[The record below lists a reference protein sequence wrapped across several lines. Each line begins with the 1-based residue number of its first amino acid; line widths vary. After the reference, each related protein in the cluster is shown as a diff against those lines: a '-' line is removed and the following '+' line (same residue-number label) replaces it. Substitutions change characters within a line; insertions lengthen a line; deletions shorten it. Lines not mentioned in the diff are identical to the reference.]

1 MSKML
6 SSVLIAIAF
15 LLSSV
20 TAISVALA
28 IYALIDDK
36 RLALLFASAAVLLD
50 VFKYLAWPVAV
61 RLLSGSR
68 AVLMIACALML
79 STVSGWATYDRL
91 MSSITISK
99 ATHDAMSGGRLEA
112 LKTLVQK
119 DSSLIAQI
127 EKEIIGATTQANDLR
142 ARGMVS
148 KALELEESVG
158 TRASKQR
165 QDALE
170 RINTASLEIV
180 QIESSV
186 VKASSLPALLAH
198 LLCVGFA
205 MSLEIV
211 PALIL
216 SGIRSTRTIENPV
229 IHSVAITEPSPQVA
243 QLETR
248 ETALETTKTEET
260 LFDSNVEIL
269 KALVDQA
276 KNSSPGTPIKLKGFA
291 KTCRIGNLRAGEIF
305 RNAEKIG
312 AIKKTTIGYVSL

>member
-61 RLLSGSR
+61 RLLRGSR

-91 MSSITISK
+91 MTSITISK
-99 ATHDAMSGGRLEA
+99 ASHEAMAGGRLASLKA
-112 LKTLVQK
+112 LAQK
-119 DSSLIAQI
+119 DSSLITQLD
-127 EKEIIGATTQANDLR
+127 KEMVGATAQANDLR
-142 ARGMVS
+142 ARGMVT
-148 KALELEESVG
+148 KALELEESVS
-158 TRASKQR
+158 TRTSKQR

-170 RINTASLEIV
+170 RINAASLEIA
-180 QIESSV
+180 QIESAV
-186 VKASSLPALLAH
+186 VKASSLPALLAQ
-198 LLCVGFA
+198 LLCIGFA

-216 SGIRSTRTIENPV
+216 SGIRNAGANIKSDLHSTAIIAPPLMATIETT
-229 IHSVAITEPSPQVA
+229 AET
-243 QLETR
+243 LETS
-248 ETALETTKTEET
+248 ET
-260 LFDSNVEIL
+260 LHGSNEEIL
-269 KALVDQA
+269 KTLIVQA
-276 KNSSPGTPIKLKGFA
+276 KNSTPGTPIRLKDFA
-291 KTCRIGNLRAGEIF
+291 KNCRIGNLRAGEIF
-305 RNAEKIG
+305 RSAESAG
-312 AIKKTTIGYVSL
+312 AIKKTTIGYVTCNSL

>member
-6 SSVLIAIAF
+6 SSVLISIAF
-15 LLSSV
+15 MLSSV

-28 IYALIDDK
+28 IYTLIDDK
-36 RLALLFASAAVLLD
+36 RLAVLFASAAVLLD

-61 RLLSGSR
+61 RLLRGSMS
-68 AVLMIACALML
+68 VLMIACALML

-91 MSSITISK
+91 ISSINMSK
-99 ATHDAMSGGRLEA
+99 ATHEAMSGGRIES
-112 LKTLVQK
+112 LKLLAQK
-119 DSSLIAQI
+119 DSSLISQL
-127 EKEIIGATTQANDLR
+127 EREVSVATIQANDLR
-142 ARGMVS
+142 ARGMAS
-148 KALELEESVG
+148 KALEMEESVS
-158 TRASKQR
+158 TRTSKQR
-165 QDALE
+165 QEALE
-170 RINTASLEIV
+170 RINAASLEIA

-186 VKASSLPALLAH
+186 AKAANLPALLAQ

-216 SGIRSTRTIENPV
+216 SGIRNTKSNEKAV
-229 IHSVAITEPSPQVA
+229 IHSTDVIEPPV
-243 QLETR
+243 LETQ
-248 ETALETTKTEET
+248 ETTLETPKTEET

-269 KALVDQA
+269 NALVDQA
-276 KNSSPGTPIKLKGFA
+276 KNSPPGTPIKLKDFA

-312 AIKKTTIGYVSL
+312 VIKKTTIGYVSL

>member
-50 VFKYLAWPVAV
+50 IFKYLAWPVAV

-91 MSSITISK
+91 MSSITASK
-99 ATHDAMSGGRLEA
+99 ATHEAMSGGRLEL
-112 LKTLVQK
+112 LKHLVQK
-119 DSSLIAQI
+119 DSSLIALV
-127 EKEIIGATTQANDLR
+127 EKEVVGATAQANDLR
-142 ARGMVS
+142 TRGMVT
-148 KALELEESVG
+148 KALELEESVS
-158 TRASKQR
+158 TRTSKQR
-165 QDALE
+165 QEALE
-170 RINTASLEIV
+170 RINAASLEIA
-180 QIESSV
+180 QIESAVS
-186 VKASSLPALLAH
+186 KASNLPALLAQ
-198 LLCVGFA
+198 LLCIGFA

-216 SGIRSTRTIENPV
+216 SGIRTTRSNEKAV
-229 IHSVAITEPSPQVA
+229 IHSTDVIEPPASKTQEA
-243 QLETR
+243 
-248 ETALETTKTEET
+248 ALETAKTEET

-269 KALVDQA
+269 SALVDQA
-276 KNSSPGTPIKLKGFA
+276 KNSPPGTPIKLKDFA
-291 KTCRIGNLRAGEIF
+291 KNCRIGNVRAGEIF

-312 AIKKTTIGYVSL
+312 VIKKTTIGYVSL

>member
-50 VFKYLAWPVAV
+50 IFKYLAWPVAV

-112 LKTLVQK
+112 LKQLAQK
-119 DSSLIAQI
+119 DSSLILQL
-127 EKEIIGATTQANDLR
+127 EREVSGSTVQANDLR

-148 KALELEESVG
+148 KALELEESVS

-170 RINTASLEIV
+170 RINAASLEIA
-180 QIESSV
+180 QIESAVS
-186 VKASSLPALLAH
+186 KASNLPALLAQ
-198 LLCVGFA
+198 LLCIGFA

-216 SGIRSTRTIENPV
+216 SGIRTTRSNEKAV
-229 IHSVAITEPSPQVA
+229 IHSTDVIEPPASKTQEA
-243 QLETR
+243 
-248 ETALETTKTEET
+248 ALETAKTEET

-269 KALVDQA
+269 SALVDQA
-276 KNSSPGTPIKLKGFA
+276 KNSPPGTPIKLKDFA
-291 KTCRIGNLRAGEIF
+291 KNCRIGNVRAGEIF

-312 AIKKTTIGYVSL
+312 VIKKTTIGYVSL